1 MNGERSTRLSTDL
14 YKMCVCVQSC
24 ISLILQLRNLGQF
37 SCSNLVPSKC
47 FEMREIPNSWPGNL
61 KSCLVSAGILV
72 LLIAKVSDFFSIP
85 YVPRNR
91 PKGSPLRIWRLNNEC
106 GIKDLDLHMNLH
118 FPVFWITPECL
129 AGFGIFWYHWSLFKI
144 FLTIQRGHGWHR
156 RKNHKWQV
164 TAVLHSHTPTC
175 CIAHYS
181 LLLRKFG
188 EEIAQRIFLK

>member
-1 MNGERSTRLSTDL
+1 MLWNAGNPKLLTR
-14 YKMCVCVQSC
+14 KPEIVPGVCWNFGFAHC
-24 ISLILQLRNLGQF
+24 
-37 SCSNLVPSKC
+37 
-47 FEMREIPNSWPGNL
+47 
-61 KSCLVSAGILV
+61 KSFWL
-72 LLIAKVSDFFSIP
+72 FSIP
-85 YVPRNR
+85 YIQRNR

-106 GIKDLDLHMNLH
+106 GIKDLDLHTNLH

-181 LLLRKFG
+181 LLLKKFG
-188 EEIAQRIFLK
+188 EEIAHRIFLSR